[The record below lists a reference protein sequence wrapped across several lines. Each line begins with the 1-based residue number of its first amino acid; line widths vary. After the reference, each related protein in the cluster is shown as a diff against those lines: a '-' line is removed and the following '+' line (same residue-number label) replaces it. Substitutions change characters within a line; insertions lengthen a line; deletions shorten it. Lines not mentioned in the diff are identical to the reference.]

1 MLRRISWALLAALLL
16 FNPVPLSA
24 QQPYTPERGG
34 AERKLIIDALRM
46 PVRKRLGREV
56 IFKID
61 HLKVQDGWAFMR
73 GVPQQSNGAP
83 MDYRGTVYQQ
93 AIDDGI
99 FDNWICALFRKQGGK
114 WRVVAYEIGA
124 TDVVYEGW
132 DKKYKAPLAVFR

>member
-1 MLRRISWALLAALLL
+1 MLRRISWALLAAHLL
-16 FNPVPLSA
+16 FNPLSLSA
-24 QQPYTPERGG
+24 QQPYTPER
-34 AERKLIIDALRM
+34 KIIINALRV

-73 GVPQQSNGAP
+73 GVPQQPNGTP

-99 FDNWICALFRKQGGK
+99 FDNWICVLFRKQGGK

-124 TDVVYEGW
+124 TDVVYDGW
-132 DKKYKAPLAVFR
+132 DKKYKAPPAIFR